1 MGKFRKY
8 FHEGIRKEYPQH
20 ASRYIGEI
28 EDSFKK
34 IQPDIRFA
42 KSSKNPVDRR
52 MEIAA
57 YFLATIEVLNRYGVS
72 IEKIR
77 ALLLGIA
84 NDYVR
89 PKNAWQRM
97 LKKLP
102 VQVIDSSLGKFL
114 IRQMQNKVSQRAH
127 PDGFAVRVLTDKKET
142 LGLGYG
148 IDILECGICK
158 LYTKHGLHK
167 FTPLLCEIDYIT
179 TSMAG
184 LKMHRT
190 GTIALG
196 ASKCDFRYE
205 KKES

>member
-8 FHEGIRKEYPQH
+8 FHEAIQKEYPQH
-20 ASRYIGEI
+20 AAHHIADI
-28 EDSFKK
+28 ETTFKR
-34 IQPDIRFA
+34 IQPDVHFA
-42 KSSKNPVDRR
+42 KTSKNPVDRR
-52 MEIAA
+52 LEIAA
-57 YFLATIEVLNRYGVS
+57 FFLATIEVLNKNGES

-77 ALLLGIA
+77 TLLLGIA
-84 NDYVR
+84 NEYVR
-89 PKNAWQRM
+89 PKNAFQRT

-102 VQVIDSSLGKFL
+102 VQLIDSWFGKFL

-127 PDGFAVRVLTDKKET
+127 PDGFVVNVLTDKKET
-142 LGLGYG
+142 MGFGYG

-158 LYTKHGLHK
+158 LYNKHGLQK

-184 LKMHRT
+184 LTMHRS

-205 KKES
+205 KK

>member
-8 FHEGIRKEYPQH
+8 FHEAILKEYPQQAAH
-20 ASRYIGEI
+20 YIADI
-28 EDSFKK
+28 ETSFTR

-42 KSSKNPVDRR
+42 KTSKNPVDRR

-57 YFLATIEVLNRYGVS
+57 YFLATIEVLDKS
-72 IEKIR
+72 DATSEKIR
-77 ALLLGIA
+77 EVLLGIA
-84 NDYVR
+84 HELVR
-89 PKNAWQRM
+89 PKNSLQRK

-102 VQVIDSSLGKFL
+102 VQMIDSWLGKFL

-127 PDGFAVRVLTDKKET
+127 PDGFVVRVLTDKNET

-158 LYTKHGLHK
+158 LYTKHGLQK

-184 LKMHRT
+184 LTMHRS
-190 GTIALG
+190 GTIASG

-205 KKES
+205 KK

>member
-8 FHEGIRKEYPQH
+8 FHQGILQYDPQQ
-20 ASRYIGEI
+20 ATQLIADI
-28 EDSFKK
+28 EAAFKR
-34 IQPDIRFA
+34 IQPDVRFA
-42 KSSKNPVDRR
+42 KTSKNPVDRR

-57 YFLATIEVLNRYGVS
+57 YILATIEVLDKAGAPL
-72 IEKIR
+72 EKIR
-77 ALLLGIA
+77 EVLHSIA
-84 NDYVR
+84 HELVR
-89 PKNAWQRM
+89 PKNALQRL

-102 VQVIDSSLGKFL
+102 AKLINTWVAKFL
-114 IRQMQNKVSQRAH
+114 IRQMQKRVGQRSH

-142 LGLGYG
+142 LGFGYG

-158 LYTKHGLHK
+158 LYHKHGLQK

-184 LKMHRT
+184 LKMHRS

-205 KKES
+205 KK

>member
-8 FHEGIRKEYPQH
+8 FHEAIQKEYPQTAAH
-20 ASRYIGEI
+20 FIADI
-28 EDSFKK
+28 ETSF
-34 IQPDIRFA
+34 IRIEPDVRFA
-42 KSSKNPVDRR
+42 KTSKNLVDRR

-57 YFLATIEVLNRYGVS
+57 YFLATIEVLNKNGES

-84 NDYVR
+84 NEYVR
-89 PKNAWQRM
+89 PKNALQRM

-102 VQVIDSSLGKFL
+102 VKIIDSWFGRFL
-114 IRQMQNKVSQRAH
+114 IRQMQKRIGERSH

-142 LGLGYG
+142 LGFGYG

-158 LYTKHGLHK
+158 LYSKHGQQK
-167 FTPLLCEIDYIT
+167 YTPLLCEIDYIT

-184 LKMHRT
+184 LTMHRS

-205 KKES
+205 RK

>member
-1 MGKFRKY
+1 MGTFRKY
-8 FHEGIRKEYPQH
+8 FHQGILKDYPTQ
-20 ASRYIGEI
+20 AAQIVADI
-28 EDSFKK
+28 ESAYKR
-34 IQPDIRFA
+34 IQPDIQFA
-42 KSSKNPVDRR
+42 KSSRNPVDRR

-57 YFLATIEVLNRYGVS
+57 YFLATIEVLNKNGES

-84 NDYVR
+84 NEYVR
-89 PKNAWQRM
+89 PKNALQRM

-102 VQVIDSSLGKFL
+102 VKIIDSWFGRFL
-114 IRQMQNKVSQRAH
+114 IRQMQNRVSERAH

-142 LGLGYG
+142 LGFGYG

-158 LYTKHGLHK
+158 LYNKHGLQK
-167 FTPLLCEIDYIT
+167 FTHLLCEIDYIT

-184 LKMHRT
+184 LTMHRS

-205 KKES
+205 KK

>member
-8 FHEGIRKEYPQH
+8 FHVGIRKEYPQH

-57 YFLATIEVLNRYGVS
+57 YFLATIEVLNRHGVS

-84 NDYVR
+84 NEYVR

-158 LYTKHGLHK
+158 LYTKHGLHN

>member
-8 FHEGIRKEYPQH
+8 FHEAIRKEYPQRAARH
-20 ASRYIGEI
+20 IADI
-28 EDSFKK
+28 ETSFKR
-34 IQPDIRFA
+34 IQPDVEFA
-42 KSSKNPVDRR
+42 KTSKNPVDRR

-57 YFLATIEVLNRYGVS
+57 YFLATIEVLDKAGTPL
-72 IEKIR
+72 EKIR
-77 ALLLGIA
+77 EVLHGIA
-84 NDYVR
+84 HELVR
-89 PKNAWQRM
+89 PKNALQRM

-102 VQVIDSSLGKFL
+102 VQMIDSWLGKFL
-114 IRQMQNKVSQRAH
+114 IRQIQSKVSQRAH
-127 PDGFAVRVLTDKKET
+127 PDGFAVRVLTDKNET

-158 LYTKHGLHK
+158 LYTKHGMQK

-184 LKMHRT
+184 LTMHRS

-205 KKES
+205 KK

>member
-8 FHEGIRKEYPQH
+8 FHAAIKKEYPQTAVH
-20 ASRYIGEI
+20 LIADI
-28 EDSFKK
+28 ETAFIR
-34 IQPDIRFA
+34 IQPDVRFA
-42 KSSKNPVDRR
+42 KTSKNPVDRR

-57 YFLATIEVLNRYGVS
+57 YFLATIEVLNKNGES

-77 ALLLGIA
+77 AILLGIA
-84 NDYVR
+84 NEYVR
-89 PKNAWQRM
+89 PKNALQRM

-102 VQVIDSSLGKFL
+102 VKMIDSWFGRFL

-127 PDGFAVRVLTDKKET
+127 PDGFTVRVLTDKKET
-142 LGLGYG
+142 LGFGYG

-158 LYTKHGLHK
+158 LYKKHGLQR
-167 FTPLLCEIDYIT
+167 FTHLLCEIDYIT

-184 LKMHRT
+184 LKMHRS

-205 KKES
+205 KK

>member
-8 FHEGIRKEYPQH
+8 FHDAIHKEYPQRAAH
-20 ASRYIGEI
+20 CIADI
-28 EDSFKK
+28 ETAFKR
-34 IQPDIRFA
+34 IQPDVRFA
-42 KSSKNPVDRR
+42 KTSKNPVDRR

-57 YFLATIEVLNRYGVS
+57 YFLATIEVLDKAGAPF
-72 IEKIR
+72 EKIR
-77 ALLLGIA
+77 EVLHGIA
-84 NDYVR
+84 HELVR
-89 PKNAWQRM
+89 PKNALQRM

-102 VQVIDSSLGKFL
+102 VHMVDSWFGKFL

-142 LGLGYG
+142 LGFGYG

-158 LYTKHGLHK
+158 LYNKHGLQK

-179 TSMAG
+179 TSLAG
-184 LKMHRT
+184 LKMHRS

-205 KKES
+205 KK

>member
-8 FHEGIRKEYPQH
+8 FHEAIQKEYPQTAAH
-20 ASRYIGEI
+20 CIADI
-28 EDSFKK
+28 ETAFKR
-34 IQPDIRFA
+34 IQPDIQFA
-42 KSSKNPVDRR
+42 KTSKNPVDRR

-57 YFLATIEVLNRYGVS
+57 YFLATIEVLNKNGES

-84 NDYVR
+84 NEYVR
-89 PKNAWQRM
+89 PKNALQRM

-102 VQVIDSSLGKFL
+102 VKMIDSWFGKFF
-114 IRQMQNKVSQRAH
+114 IRQMQKRVGQRSH

-158 LYTKHGLHK
+158 LYNKHGQQK
-167 FTPLLCEIDYIT
+167 YTPLLCEIDYIT

-184 LKMHRT
+184 LTMHRS
-190 GTIALG
+190 GTIAQG

-205 KKES
+205 KK

>member
-1 MGKFRKY
+1 MEKFRKY
-8 FHEGIRKEYPQH
+8 FHQGILKYDPLRATQLI
-20 ASRYIGEI
+20 ADI
-28 EDSFKK
+28 ESAYKR
-34 IQPDIRFA
+34 IQPDVRFA
-42 KSSKNPVDRR
+42 KTSKNPVDRR

-57 YFLATIEVLNRYGVS
+57 YILATIEVLDKAGAPL
-72 IEKIR
+72 EKIR
-77 ALLLGIA
+77 EVLHSIA
-84 NDYVR
+84 HELVR
-89 PKNAWQRM
+89 PKNALQRL

-102 VQVIDSSLGKFL
+102 AKMIDTWVAKFL
-114 IRQMQNKVSQRAH
+114 IRQMQKRVGERSH

-158 LYTKHGLHK
+158 LYQKHGLQKYTH
-167 FTPLLCEIDYIT
+167 LLCEIDYIT

-184 LKMHRT
+184 LTMHRS

-205 KKES
+205 KK

>member
-8 FHEGIRKEYPQH
+8 FHQGILKYDPHQ
-20 ASRYIGEI
+20 ATQLLADI
-28 EDSFKK
+28 EAAFKR
-34 IQPDIRFA
+34 IQPDVRFA
-42 KSSKNPVDRR
+42 KTSKNPVDRR

-57 YFLATIEVLNRYGVS
+57 YILATIEVLDKAGAPL
-72 IEKIR
+72 EKIR
-77 ALLLGIA
+77 EVLHGIA
-84 NDYVR
+84 HELVR
-89 PKNAWQRM
+89 PKNALQRL

-102 VQVIDSSLGKFL
+102 AKLIDTWIAKFL
-114 IRQMQNKVSQRAH
+114 IWQIQKKVGERSH

-158 LYTKHGLHK
+158 LYNKHGLQKYTH
-167 FTPLLCEIDYIT
+167 LLCEIDYIT

-184 LKMHRT
+184 LTMHRS

-205 KKES
+205 KK